1 MNFSLRTLFAYTLL
15 AANALALPMTM
26 ARFGYLVAILIFS
39 GLCYL
44 ACIVATG
51 RWRLD
56 PPA

>member
-1 MNFSLRTLFAYTLL
+1 LL

-39 GLCYL
+39 GFCYL